1 MLGLYPVGV
10 SGEGILGKGN
20 NTSNCAE
27 ASPEHYRPCT
37 WRVREE
43 AEAARDEARKVDPS

>member
-10 SGEGILGKGN
+10 SGEGILGKG
-20 NTSNCAE
+20 TSNRAE